1 MILFAFTSVSFPI
14 DKSFGDKLPEPLSIN
29 NFHNADPK
37 EAALGR
43 LLFYDKILS
52 GNHNISCG
60 TCHHHDFGGGDGLSL
75 GIGEGGIGVGNKR
88 TAGKDGSKIKKRI
101 PRNAPGLW
109 NLGSKEIHTL
119 MHDGRI
125 SISNIYGN
133 GFNTPAEELLPDD
146 LDNILSVQAL
156 FPMTRQF
163 EMAGNFGEN
172 EIIGL
177 VSKIGKDRR
186 TINAVWPVI
195 VNRIRGVPKYV
206 DLFIETYD
214 EINDPMEIQINHIAN
229 AISAFII
236 KEWTSFDSPFDEY
249 INGNKDA
256 LTFIQKKGMD
266 LFFGKGK
273 CSSCHSGQLFTDQK
287 FYALAMPQF
296 GPGRTRRLDP
306 YTRDVGRM
314 GESDK
319 LEDMYRFKTPSLRN
333 VSLTS
338 PYGHNGAYPTLKGI
352 VKHHLKPF
360 EMYKRWEPSM
370 ANLPKAD
377 WLRDIDFI
385 VFSDKREQQRILSK
399 IDIDRV
405 NLTEKEVDAIVS
417 FLYSLT
423 GKSENNRP
431 LGKPSSVPSG
441 FLVD

>member
-1 MILFAFTSVSFPI
+1 MILFAFTSAFFSI

-88 TAGKDGSKIKKRI
+88 TSGKDGSKIKKRI

-214 EINDPMEIQINHIAN
+214 EINDPMEIKINHLAN

-256 LTFIQKKGMD
+256 LTFIQKQGMD

-287 FYALAMPQF
+287 FYALAIPQF

-306 YTRDVGRM
+306 YARDVGRM

-405 NLTEKEVDAIVS
+405 NLTEKEVDAIVN

>member
-1 MILFAFTSVSFPI
+1 MILVAFTSISFPI
-14 DKSFGDKLPEPLSIN
+14 EKSFGDKLPKPLSIK
-29 NFHNADPK
+29 NFHSADPQ

-75 GIGEGGIGVGNKR
+75 GIGEGGVGLGTKR
-88 TAGKDGSKIKKRI
+88 IAGKDESKIKKRI

-109 NLGSKEIHTL
+109 NLGAKEIHTL

-133 GFNTPAEELLPDD
+133 NFNTPAEELLPDD
-146 LDNILSVQAL
+146 LDNILSAQAL

-195 VNRIRGVPKYV
+195 VNRIRGVPEYV
-206 DLFIETYD
+206 DLFIETFD

-236 KEWTSFDSPFDEY
+236 KEWTSFDSPFDDY
-249 INGNKDA
+249 ISGNKNA
-256 LTFIQKKGMD
+256 LTLTQKKGMD
-266 LFFGKGK
+266 LFFGKGE

-287 FYALAMPQF
+287 FYALAIPQF

-314 GESDK
+314 GESDN

-333 VSLTS
+333 VSLTN

-352 VKHHLKPF
+352 VKHHLKPI
-360 EMYKRWEPSM
+360 EMYNRWKPAM
-370 ANLPKAD
+370 ANLPKAG
-377 WLRDIDFI
+377 WLEDIDFI
-385 VFSDKREQQRILSK
+385 VFSDKREQQRLIKK
-399 IDIDRV
+399 IDIDEV
-405 NLTEKEVDAIVS
+405 ELTDKEVDAIIS

-423 GKSENNRP
+423 GKTENTRP

-441 FLVD
+441 LLVD

>member
-1 MILFAFTSVSFPI
+1 MILFAFTSAFFSI
-14 DKSFGDKLPEPLSIN
+14 DKSFGDKLPEPLSIK

-88 TAGKDGSKIKKRI
+88 TSGKDGSKIKKRI

-214 EINDPMEIQINHIAN
+214 EINDPMEIKINHLAN

-256 LTFIQKKGMD
+256 LTFIQKQGMD

-287 FYALAMPQF
+287 FYALAIPQF

-306 YTRDVGRM
+306 YARDVGRM

-405 NLTEKEVDAIVS
+405 NLTEKEVDAIVN

>member
-1 MILFAFTSVSFPI
+1 
-14 DKSFGDKLPEPLSIN
+14 
-29 NFHNADPK
+29 
-37 EAALGR
+37 
-43 LLFYDKILS
+43 
-52 GNHNISCG
+52 
-60 TCHHHDFGGGDGLSL
+60 
-75 GIGEGGIGVGNKR
+75 
-88 TAGKDGSKIKKRI
+88 
-101 PRNAPGLW
+101 
-109 NLGSKEIHTL
+109 

-133 GFNTPAEELLPDD
+133 NFNTPAEELLPDD
-146 LDNILSVQAL
+146 LDNILSAQAL

-195 VNRIRGVPKYV
+195 VNRIRGVPEYV
-206 DLFIETYD
+206 DLFIETFD

-236 KEWTSFDSPFDEY
+236 KEWTSFDSPFDDY
-249 INGNKDA
+249 ISGNKNA
-256 LTFIQKKGMD
+256 LTLTQKKGMD
-266 LFFGKGK
+266 LFFGKGE

-287 FYALAMPQF
+287 FYALAIPQF

-314 GESDK
+314 GESDN

-333 VSLTS
+333 VSLTK

-352 VKHHLKPF
+352 VKHHLKPI
-360 EMYKRWEPSM
+360 EMYNRWKPAM
-370 ANLPKAD
+370 ANLPKAG
-377 WLRDIDFI
+377 WLEDIDFI
-385 VFSDKREQQRILSK
+385 VFSDKREQQRLIKK
-399 IDIDRV
+399 IDIDEV
-405 NLTEKEVDAIVS
+405 ELTDKEVDAIIS

-423 GKSENNRP
+423 GKTENTRP

>member
-1 MILFAFTSVSFPI
+1 MTIEDLRYQSKALTSSLSTPSPIAYIIPISSSASAFPDLAAEAVLHRLLKLTFFHQVACVFNFSKNNRWKYYKYKQILKHFLILFAFTSVSFPI

-214 EINDPMEIQINHIAN
+214 EINDPMEIKINHIAN

-236 KEWTSFDSPFDEY
+236 KEWTSFD
-249 INGNKDA
+249 
-256 LTFIQKKGMD
+256 
-266 LFFGKGK
+266 
-273 CSSCHSGQLFTDQK
+273 
-287 FYALAMPQF
+287 LAF
-296 GPGRTRRLDP
+296 
-306 YTRDVGRM
+306 
-314 GESDK
+314 
-319 LEDMYRFKTPSLRN
+319 
-333 VSLTS
+333 
-338 PYGHNGAYPTLKGI
+338 
-352 VKHHLKPF
+352 
-360 EMYKRWEPSM
+360 
-370 ANLPKAD
+370 
-377 WLRDIDFI
+377 
-385 VFSDKREQQRILSK
+385 
-399 IDIDRV
+399 
-405 NLTEKEVDAIVS
+405 
-417 FLYSLT
+417 
-423 GKSENNRP
+423 
-431 LGKPSSVPSG
+431 
-441 FLVD
+441 

>member
-1 MILFAFTSVSFPI
+1 MILFAFTSAFFSI
-14 DKSFGDKLPEPLSIN
+14 DKSFGDKLPEPLSIK

-88 TAGKDGSKIKKRI
+88 TSGKDGSKIKKRI

-214 EINDPMEIQINHIAN
+214 EINDPMEIKINHLAN

-287 FYALAMPQF
+287 FYALAIPQF

-306 YTRDVGRM
+306 YARDVGRM

>member
-1 MILFAFTSVSFPI
+1 
-14 DKSFGDKLPEPLSIN
+14 
-29 NFHNADPK
+29 
-37 EAALGR
+37 
-43 LLFYDKILS
+43 
-52 GNHNISCG
+52 
-60 TCHHHDFGGGDGLSL
+60 
-75 GIGEGGIGVGNKR
+75 
-88 TAGKDGSKIKKRI
+88 
-101 PRNAPGLW
+101 
-109 NLGSKEIHTL
+109 
-119 MHDGRI
+119 
-125 SISNIYGN
+125 
-133 GFNTPAEELLPDD
+133 
-146 LDNILSVQAL
+146 
-156 FPMTRQF
+156 
-163 EMAGNFGEN
+163 
-172 EIIGL
+172 
-177 VSKIGKDRR
+177 
-186 TINAVWPVI
+186 
-195 VNRIRGVPKYV
+195 
-206 DLFIETYD
+206 
-214 EINDPMEIQINHIAN
+214 
-229 AISAFII
+229 
-236 KEWTSFDSPFDEY
+236 
-249 INGNKDA
+249 
-256 LTFIQKKGMD
+256 
-266 LFFGKGK
+266 
-273 CSSCHSGQLFTDQK
+273 
-287 FYALAMPQF
+287 
-296 GPGRTRRLDP
+296 
-306 YTRDVGRM
+306 M

>member
-1 MILFAFTSVSFPI
+1 MILFAFTSAFFSI
-14 DKSFGDKLPEPLSIN
+14 DKSFGDKLPEPLSIK

-88 TAGKDGSKIKKRI
+88 TSGKDGSKIKKRI

-214 EINDPMEIQINHIAN
+214 EINDPMEIKINHIAN

-256 LTFIQKKGMD
+256 LTFIQKQGMD

-287 FYALAMPQF
+287 FYALAIPQF

-405 NLTEKEVDAIVS
+405 NLTEKEVDAIVN